1 VQEKLHGSSFFLDVM
16 TVEGEM
22 SPVTMTILVLCLY
35 LLFYRFYARGF
46 LGRKIFELDGDAV
59 TPAHELRDDVDY
71 IPTNKYILF
80 GHHYASIAGLAPM
93 LGPAIAVIWGWVPAL
108 CWVVF
113 GTLMIG
119 AVHDFSALVLSSRY
133 KGQSVGTIA
142 YDVIS
147 PRTRLLF
154 LLVIFFLVALA
165 MGVFVLVI
173 SGLFAAPDLINIPA
187 TSHPEAVF
195 PTYSLMLIAMVIGFL
210 VHKRNMPVWPLISV
224 GFVLMLLFTWWG
236 LDHPITG
243 FNKDFWIWSLLI
255 YAFAAS
261 VLPVWLLLQPRDFLN
276 SLLLYLALFAMLIG
290 FFTLSPD
297 WAAPAFNPNPVGA
310 PPMLPFLFIVIACG
324 AVSGFHGLVASGTTS
339 KQLNKETDAPF
350 IGYGGMIGESLLALL
365 AVLAT
370 TAGAFANR
378 SEWEAFYGSW
388 DKAVGLHQ
396 KLGVFIQGNAHFI
409 EQLGVPY
416 DFAAAFISVV
426 VVGFAMTSVDTGA
439 RLLRFNIQEIGNTIG
454 VKMFGNRYLATF
466 LAVSAIGFFA
476 FFKMDGKPAG
486 LFLWTLFGT
495 TNQILAGLTLLTVT
509 IYLYR
514 KRKPIIY
521 TLLPMLLVLGATIS
535 GMIMGI
541 AGAIGKEQWTVA
553 IVGGVIFLL
562 ATWVLVEALL
572 VVRKV
577 QVERRQNS
585 GDRESST

>member
-1 VQEKLHGSSFFLDVM
+1 M
-16 TVEGEM
+16 T
-22 SPVTMTILVLCLY
+22 PVAMAILVLCLY
-35 LLFYRFYARGF
+35 LLFYRFYAKGF
-46 LGRKIFELDGDAV
+46 LARRVFELSDAHQ
-59 TPAHELRDDVDY
+59 TPAHEMRDGVDY
-71 IPTNKYILF
+71 VPANKYILF

-133 KGQSVGTIA
+133 QGKSVGTIA
-142 YDVIS
+142 RDVIS

-173 SGLFAAPDLINIPA
+173 AGLFAAPDAANIPA

-210 VHKRNMPVWPLISV
+210 VYKKNLPVWPLIAA
-224 GFVLMLLFTWWG
+224 GFAVMLLFTWWG
-236 LDHPITG
+236 LSTPITG
-243 FNKDFWIWSLLI
+243 FSADFWKWTLLI

-276 SLLLYLALFAMLIG
+276 SLLLYLALFSMLIG
-290 FFTLSPD
+290 FFILSPD
-297 WAAPAFNPNPVGA
+297 WVAPAINPEPVGA

-339 KQLNKETDAPF
+339 KQLDKESDAPF
-350 IGYGGMIGESLLALL
+350 VGYVGMIGESLLALL

-370 TAGAFANR
+370 TAGAFSNR
-378 SEWEAFYGSW
+378 ADWESFYGSW

-396 KLGVFIQGNAHFI
+396 KLGVFIQGNANFI
-409 EQLGVPY
+409 AQLGVPY
-416 DFAAAFISVV
+416 EFAAAFISVV

-439 RLLRFNIQEIGNTIG
+439 RLLRFNVQEISNTIG
-454 VKMFGNRYLATF
+454 VKFLGNRYLATAI
-466 LAVSAIGFFA
+466 AVFAIGFFA
-476 FFKMDGKPAG
+476 FFEVDGKPAG

-514 KRKPIIY
+514 KKKPIIY
-521 TLLPMLLVLGATIS
+521 TLAPMLLVLGATIS
-535 GMIMGI
+535 GMVMGI
-541 AGAIGKEQWTVA
+541 IGAVDKEQWTVA
-553 IVGGVIFLL
+553 LVGGAIFLL
-562 ATWVLVEALL
+562 ACWVLVEAGL
-572 VVRKV
+572 VVKRVKA
-577 QVERRQNS
+577 ER
-585 GDRESST
+585 G